1 MTVAAPESNIRLL
14 LDSVA
19 RRLWLARALATARL
33 ASWATAAILLVAA
46 ATRVIAGSATI
57 DGLRNVLLLLWG
69 TAMAWSLARRPRPA
83 ECALWADRN
92 LGGESAF
99 STWLEFRQATP
110 RPSQATALHRLGQW
124 SEAAATRS
132 LHLLTGR
139 RESTGLGRP
148 LATAAICA
156 AVAVVVL
163 QLPTANHRS
172 IAESVAQSPGS
183 ESPSRESS
191 PPRVPGL
198 DDDALAEELATALRS
213 TTAGRDASE
222 RGADSVSSAPDHA
235 YDDGR
240 EPVAHGRQEASGAV
254 ETDRKAQSATAG
266 VATTAT
272 GPESGPGSAAHG
284 AGSGRDAGDSRDE
297 RHDRGASRPLPASA
311 AASGAGEVGPPSTAD
326 RQANMDQRA
335 SFDER
340 LATQAPA
347 TYGRYV
353 EALPATPPP
362 AAYAAR
368 LTPAQSAY
376 VRAWRETTDTRP

>member
-1 MTVAAPESNIRLL
+1 MTVAAPESNLRLL

-19 RRLWLARALATARL
+19 RRLWLARALATVRL

-46 ATRVIAGSATI
+46 IAHVFAGPATI
-57 DGLRNVLLLLWG
+57 DGLRNALLLLWG

-99 STWLEFRQATP
+99 STWLEFRRATP
-110 RPSQATALHRLGQW
+110 RPAQATALQRLAQW

-132 LHLLTGR
+132 LHLLEAR
-139 RESTGLGRP
+139 REPIGLGRP
-148 LATAAICA
+148 LATTAICA

-163 QLPTANHRS
+163 QLPSANRRS
-172 IAESVAQSPGS
+172 IAEPVAQSTGS
-183 ESPSRESS
+183 ESPSREFS

-213 TTAGRDASE
+213 TTSGRDASE
-222 RGADSVSSAPDHA
+222 RPADSVSSASDRA

-240 EPVAHGRQEASGAV
+240 EPVARGRQEASGTV
-254 ETDRKAQSATAG
+254 ETDRMAQLATAG

-272 GPESGPGSAAHG
+272 GPESGPGSTAHG
-284 AGSGRDAGDSRDE
+284 AGSGREAGDSRDE

-340 LATQAPA
+340 LATHAPV
-347 TYGRYV
+347 TQGTDV